1 MLASRRCGALLIL
14 LSLAGSMESVGA
26 ALGRDERWAERV
38 TADDDPVL
46 IPRSA
51 MPHSLD
57 GTLDRAFPDPQ
68 TTGSV
73 AKPARRGWPRC
84 NLIGWF
90 PGRPPQQEF
99 REVC

>member
-1 MLASRRCGALLIL
+1 MLVSRRCGALLIL
-14 LSLAGSMESVGA
+14 LSLAGSMGSVGA
-26 ALGRDERWAERV
+26 ALGRDERWGERV

-51 MPHSLD
+51 MPD
-57 GTLDRAFPDPQ
+57 GTLDRASPDPQ

-90 PGRPPQQEF
+90 PGRSPEQEF